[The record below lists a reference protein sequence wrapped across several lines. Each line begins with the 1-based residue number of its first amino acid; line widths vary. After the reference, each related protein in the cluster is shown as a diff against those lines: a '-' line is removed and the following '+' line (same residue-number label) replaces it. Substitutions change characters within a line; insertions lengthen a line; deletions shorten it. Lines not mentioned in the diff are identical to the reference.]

1 MPKNSGSRAVP
12 ENVPASAVLQQS
24 TTPSLTGETG
34 TGRLSL
40 AHVLP
45 LTVFPMIGGALHMAG
60 MPTSDIFA
68 FLGGCGGIGAA
79 VTIAVTGGRR
89 TLVALAH
96 GVLAAAGNK

>member
-12 ENVPASAVLQQS
+12 ENVPASAMLQQS
-24 TTPSLTGETG
+24 AAPLPGETSA
-34 TGRLSL
+34 GRLSL

-45 LTVFPMIGGALHMAG
+45 LILFPVIGSALFVVG
-60 MPTSDIFA
+60 MPTSDIFT

-79 VTIAVTGGRR
+79 VTIAVAGGRR
-89 TLVALAH
+89 ALVALAR